1 MFTDGSDGGSPDQG
15 AGSAA
20 SRPADGD
27 ARGSDVDLLGGDLVG
42 VGGWSDEDVLA
53 ALGQAEAA
61 ARRADA
67 WRARLAAEVDD
78 RSGRGLGTSS
88 LAARRGCRNAR
99 ELIRRITGAADISVS
114 RWLRL
119 GHATTAPTT
128 LDGRPLPARFA
139 HVAAALHD
147 ARINTDAAT
156 RIIDELDP
164 VRDVA
169 GDQAVAAAEDELVTA
184 CAAPTPGGRARLD
197 ADSVRIQ
204 ARTWAQFLDQD
215 GTEPD
220 EQPTLA
226 RRALRLGTTHHG
238 LIKITG
244 LLLPEVAAMLAAYA
258 DAATNPRTPDV
269 HDPTTNDPS
278 DATNST
284 TGDDDDASKGAGGP
298 GDPWRPDTDT
308 RRSDTVAGI
317 GRDPRTR
324 PQLMHDILASALS
337 AAARVA
343 DQSSLAGN
351 SPTVLVAVRH
361 TGTGTGNQNPDK
373 DTSTHQRRYGT
384 GAVFSG
390 NQFGTPLPLSPGAID
405 QLTCHG
411 TTQHI
416 TYDHHGAITAIWSP
430 TRTFTPHQRRA
441 ITLRDGGCIIPDC
454 HVPAAWCEVHHVTPH
469 AQNPSG
475 THTHNGVLL
484 CWHHHRTIDTSG
496 WQIRMQDGTPW
507 VQPPPWLHHPDDP
520 HHGWQPATGSPTHFL
535 DTLHHRGLLHRRQ

>member
-1 MFTDGSDGGSPDQG
+1 MFTDGSDTGSPDQG
-15 AGSAA
+15 AGSTA

-27 ARGSDVDLLGGDLVG
+27 ARGSAVDLLGGDLVG
-42 VGGWSDEDVLA
+42 VAGWSDEDVLA

-99 ELIRRITGAADISVS
+99 ELIRRLTGAADISVS

-139 HVAAALHD
+139 HVAAALHEG
-147 ARINTDAAT
+147 RINTDAAT
-156 RIIDELDP
+156 RIIDELNP

-220 EQPTLA
+220 DQPTLA
-226 RRALRLGTTHHG
+226 RRALRLGATHHG

-269 HDPTTNDPS
+269 DAPPTNNEDTN
-278 DATNST
+278 T
-284 TGDDDDASKGAGGP
+284 AGQVG
-298 GDPWRPDTDT
+298 T
-308 RRSDTVAGI
+308 SHL

-361 TGTGTGNQNPDK
+361 PGTHTGTGTGSGTRNQNPDK
-373 DTSTHQRRYGT
+373 DTSTHQRRYGA

-390 NQFGTPLPLSPGAID
+390 NQFGAPLPLSPGAVD

-411 TTQHI
+411 ATQHI

-484 CWHHHRTIDTSG
+484 CWHHHRTIDTNG

-507 VQPPPWLHHPDDP
+507 VQPPPWLHHPHDP
-520 HHGWQPATGSPTHFL
+520 HDNWRPATGSPTHFL